1 MQDIYLNSKCIN
13 YRIYKDI
20 FGFEDYLIQLPDNLR
35 VVLTKFRC
43 RNNKMP
49 KEIGVRDNVP
59 REQRICNLCH
69 TGDIGD
75 EFHYLFICKHV
86 ISHRKKYIP
95 PFYPK
100 HISTIKM
107 HAIMN
112 LNNINV
118 LTNLALFTK
127 IVMNILQ
134 SYIPGNLFGI
144 CKFTMSIYLCTQL
157 LYVYLYIDC
166 YVY

>member
-1 MQDIYLNSKCIN
+1 MLLLKWMQDIYLNSKCNN

-20 FGFEDYLIQLPDNLR
+20 FGFEDYLIQLQDNLK

-49 KEIGVRDNVP
+49 VEIGVRDNVP
-59 REQRICNLCH
+59 REQRICNLCD

-75 EFHYLFICKHV
+75 EFHYLFICKHL
-86 ISHRKKYIP
+86 ISHRKKNIK
-95 PFYPK
+95 PFYLK

-112 LNNINV
+112 VNNINV
-118 LTNLALFTK
+118 VQ
-127 IVMNILQ
+127 IW
-134 SYIPGNLFGI
+134 
-144 CKFTMSIYLCTQL
+144 LCL
-157 LYVYLYIDC
+157 LKLL
-166 YVY
+166 

>member
-49 KEIGVRDNVP
+49 VEIGARDNVP
-59 REQRICNLCH
+59 REQRICNLCD

-75 EFHYLFICKHV
+75 EFHYLFICKHL
-86 ISHRKKYIP
+86 ISHRKKYIQP
-95 PFYPK
+95 VYLK

-112 LNNINV
+112 VNNINV
-118 LTNLALFTK
+118 LT
-127 IVMNILQ
+127 
-134 SYIPGNLFGI
+134 
-144 CKFTMSIYLCTQL
+144 
-157 LYVYLYIDC
+157 
-166 YVY
+166 

>member
-1 MQDIYLNSKCIN
+1 MQDVYLNSKFIN

-20 FGFEDYLIQLPDNLR
+20 FGFEDYLILLPDNLR

-49 KEIGVRDNVP
+49 VEIGVRDNVP
-59 REQRICNLCH
+59 REQRICKLCD

-75 EFHYLFICKHV
+75 EFHYLFICKHF
-86 ISHRKKYIP
+86 ISHIKKYIQ
-95 PFYPK
+95 PFYLK

-112 LNNINV
+112 VNNINV
-118 LTNLALFTK
+118 LTKLALFTK
-127 IVMNILQ
+127 IVMNIL
-134 SYIPGNLFGI
+134 
-144 CKFTMSIYLCTQL
+144 
-157 LYVYLYIDC
+157 
-166 YVY
+166 